1 MAPHTPQTLG
11 APRRSRGT
19 PRYPARAP
27 KWPPLPHTFGAPRGT
42 RGRPSISPR
51 GHASGQPEVGV
62 EEAGE
67 AFAGRAHLLRLLRDA
82 LQRQRP
88 VEREPREPA
97 ARRAH
102 GEPRPGQ
109 ADGAEQADPRGDR
122 QPREPRGGHRPAEAR
137 AGEPR
142 VLGVVALA
150 LGGEPEPREPE
161 GRQEGTDRPEPRA

>member
-1 MAPHTPQTLG
+1 MAPHTPHTLG
-11 APRRSRGT
+11 APRRSRGP
-19 PRYPARAP
+19 PRYPARTP
-27 KWPPLPHTFGAPRGT
+27 KWPPPPT
-42 RGRPSISPR
+42 RPGRPGGAVAPLGIPR
-51 GHASGQPEVGV
+51 GHRLGQPEVGV

-109 ADGAEQADPRGDR
+109 ADGAEQADPRG
-122 QPREPRGGHRPAEAR
+122 
-137 AGEPR
+137 
-142 VLGVVALA
+142 
-150 LGGEPEPREPE
+150 
-161 GRQEGTDRPEPRA
+161 